1 MRKKESDD
9 KKTMGALARRR
20 KNMPYYF
27 LLPVLLPLVL
37 LFGYPL
43 IKSCIIA
50 FQNYKL
56 GNSNIYFND
65 FENFRKLFE
74 DRDFPL
80 ILKNSLVYVTGSVA
94 GQFLLGLGLAL
105 ALRKKF
111 PGRGLYQSIVFLPW
125 AFSAFVVGLLFRWS
139 FNGEYGVVNDLLL
152 KLNIVEKGPAWL
164 GTPGLSLLVV
174 TIAMIWTGI
183 PFFGIMILAAL
194 QSIPNDVFEA
204 ADIDGCG
211 IFRKFFSITVPYI
224 KPTIIIT
231 ILLRTI
237 WIFNSFDL
245 IVIMTEGG
253 PANYSQT
260 LPSYI
265 YTKAFSAYDFG
276 LAGAFGLMLMI
287 ILGMYAVLFLKI
299 SRYEEAGDF

>member
-1 MRKKESDD
+1 MSKKAKNVNKE
-9 KKTMGALARRR
+9 MGALAQRR

-43 IKSCIIA
+43 LKSCVMA

-56 GNSNIYFND
+56 GNPDIYFNN
-65 FENFRKLFE
+65 FENFKKLFA
-74 DRDFPL
+74 DKDFGL
-80 ILKNSLVYVTGSVA
+80 ILKNSLIYVIVSVA

-105 ALRKKF
+105 ALKKKF
-111 PGRGLYQSIVFLPW
+111 PGRGIYQSIVFLPW

-152 KLNIVEKGPAWL
+152 KLGIVEKGPAWL

-174 TIAMIWTGI
+174 IIAMIWIGI

-231 ILLRTI
+231 VLLRTI

-245 IVIMTEGG
+245 IIIMTEGG

-287 ILGMYAVLFLKI
+287 ILGLYAAIFLKI
-299 SRYEEAGDF
+299 SKYEEAGDF